1 MLSGNGSYRGV
12 AAEGT
17 AHRARMISAQGSQ
30 SFKRN
35 RQNKKS
41 FIFQIK
47 ALRVSSQNK
56 IKPQRYL
63 IRMMT
68 EGVWAMAPTRLQTQI
83 THRKMRKDCWHPGI
97 GHFPGT
103 AVALSLSLDIQEQ
116 PVRFCQQKERDVCT
130 TTSHSSCRNTH
141 ATPAP
146 HVWIKILSRN
156 EQCVFVLG
164 ALKN

>member
-116 PVRFCQQKERDVCT
+116 PVRFCQQKERETFVQQQAIHPAGT
-130 TTSHSSCRNTH
+130 HMLHLLLTSGSKSSVEMSNVR
-141 ATPAP
+141 
-146 HVWIKILSRN
+146 L
-156 EQCVFVLG
+156 F
-164 ALKN
+164 